1 MQCKM
6 NLKDEEKIKVKMMN
20 YAYSDFEDGY
30 YDLIYAQGSIS
41 VPDKKEILKELKR
54 ILNING
60 LLCAGEIVSLR
71 EPVPAFIK
79 DIWERSG
86 LEPLASSEIRKY
98 FENKGFKLFSEE
110 NLSSTLGEFYE
121 KIKYLVSK
129 TKKDEQEQ
137 DKKLYPRIKHESN
150 SYLKLGGNKYI
161 GFKSLIM
168 RRLN

>member
-1 MQCKM
+1 MI
-6 NLKDEEKIKVKMMN
+6 LKDEEKIKVKMMD
-20 YAYSDFEDGY
+20 YAYSDFEDEY
-30 YDLIYAQGSIS
+30 FDLIYAQGSIS

-60 LLCAGEIVSLR
+60 VVCSGEIVSLR
-71 EPVPAFIK
+71 EPVPEFVK

-98 FENKGFKLFSEE
+98 FEDKGFKLSSEE
-110 NLSSTLGEFYE
+110 DLSSTLGEFYE

-137 DKKLYPRIKHESN
+137 DKKLYSRMKHESN
-150 SYLKLGGNKYI
+150 AYLKLGGDKYI

-168 RRLN
+168 RKAN